1 MHFVQQPRAEGA
13 RRVGTGEI
21 LFIETARLHHR
32 HRQRVAHHQR
42 VDGAGGWRQMHRAG
56 LALHGDIQHRFCRQR
71 QRRGGFAGHRQQR
84 NAFFFQPRHDEI
96 QLFRATGVGDKQH
109 HVAAIEHA
117 EIAVQGFRRMD
128 EKGRGAGAGEGCRQL
143 FTDVAGFTDT
153 GDNQFALA
161 VDNGFRRADE
171 VVAQALR
178 QAARL
183 LQLKHQGLAS
193 GL

>member
-1 MHFVQQPRAEGA
+1 
-13 RRVGTGEI
+13 
-21 LFIETARLHHR
+21 
-32 HRQRVAHHQR
+32 
-42 VDGAGGWRQMHRAG
+42 
-56 LALHGDIQHRFCRQR
+56 
-71 QRRGGFAGHRQQR
+71 
-84 NAFFFQPRHDEI
+84 
-96 QLFRATGVGDKQH
+96 
-109 HVAAIEHA
+109 
-117 EIAVQGFRRMD
+117 MD

-183 LQLKHQGLAS
+183 LQLKHQVWRPAS
-193 GL
+193 NKKLLMMFSSNNDFNAFGFQRPLEFRVNIGIGNQFIHAFKAADNIGAFTTKLG